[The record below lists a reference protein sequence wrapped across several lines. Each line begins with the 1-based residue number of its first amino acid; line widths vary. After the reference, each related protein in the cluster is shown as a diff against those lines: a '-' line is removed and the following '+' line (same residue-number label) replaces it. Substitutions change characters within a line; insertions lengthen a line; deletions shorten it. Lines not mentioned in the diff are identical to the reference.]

1 MGATPT
7 IAAWSTME
15 MIGVELTLD
24 GQFVI
29 VPATM
34 LQQVVKQQEENHVIS
49 HSLTLATPT
58 IAAWSTMEM
67 IGVELTLDGQF
78 ALVPATMLQQVVKQQ
93 EENHVISHSPTLAPL
108 TIAAWSTMETIGV
121 ELTLVGEYALALV
134 TKNKHTVDN
143 GLLD

>member
-1 MGATPT
+1 MGDGQFVIVPATMLQQVVKQQEENHVISHSPTLATPT

-49 HSLTLATPT
+49 HS
-58 IAAWSTMEM
+58 
-67 IGVELTLDGQF
+67 
-78 ALVPATMLQQVVKQQ
+78 
-93 EENHVISHSPTLAPL
+93 PTL
-108 TIAAWSTMETIGV
+108 ETIGV
-121 ELTLVGEYALALV
+121 ELTLDGEYALALV
-134 TKNKHTVDN
+134 TKNQQTVDN